1 MTRHGVTLKHTKTA
15 PVRIIKQ
22 LSWPTCWL
30 IMELHI
36 SIKANSC
43 GLKSF
48 HFKYFSVMM
57 IKKKPQV
64 FVVLVFFF
72 LVKFILQVLR
82 RYMFVWIVLTMMS
95 SVPPN
100 RKGKGMKYDGFF
112 YYISQT
118 VQYVNTRYH
127 KR

>member
-1 MTRHGVTLKHTKTA
+1 
-15 PVRIIKQ
+15 
-22 LSWPTCWL
+22 
-30 IMELHI
+30 
-36 SIKANSC
+36 
-43 GLKSF
+43 
-48 HFKYFSVMM
+48 MM

-64 FVVLVFFF
+64 FVVLGFFF

-100 RKGKGMKYDGFF
+100 RKGKGMKYDAFF